1 MRTTESNT
9 WYHDYCSKNC
19 GRIEE
24 MENWEMKNDRKI
36 RLYKVSLISLEDLF
50 FFEYLILKKPSM

>member
-1 MRTTESNT
+1 
-9 WYHDYCSKNC
+9 
-19 GRIEE
+19 

-50 FFEYLILKKPSM
+50 FFEYLILKNQACKLKLKKKKSTLHCCGGGLGVDG